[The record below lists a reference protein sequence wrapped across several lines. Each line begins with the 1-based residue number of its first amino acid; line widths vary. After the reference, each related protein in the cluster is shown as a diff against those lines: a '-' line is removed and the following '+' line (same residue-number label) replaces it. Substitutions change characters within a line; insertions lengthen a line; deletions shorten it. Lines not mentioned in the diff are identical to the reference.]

1 MKHVSIK
8 AGSKA
13 GAKTAIKKVYF
24 VGAQCVGKTSLARW
38 VANTYHLPMIAET
51 ARTELAKLEVGFDRL
66 RVDVEMTTQYQ
77 KAVFDAQLRAEHGLS
92 RFVSDRAFFDN
103 LAYLASHGNGLRD
116 VLQSKPCRD
125 AATRMRREI
134 ADGTCRVFFVRPHAA
149 LLKSDGFRAE
159 GDLNV
164 ADVFR
169 IDGMVAFMLELWDLR
184 YVPIEGCAMRER
196 QRLVDE
202 TVSGMS
208 GARR

>member
-1 MKHVSIK
+1 MTIPPTTKL
-8 AGSKA
+8 
-13 GAKTAIKKVYF
+13 YF
-24 VGAQCVGKTSLARW
+24 VGAHSTGKSTLARYT
-38 VANTYHLPMIAET
+38 AATYKLPFIAET
-51 ARTELAKLEVGFDRL
+51 ARTELAKIERRFDEL
-66 RVDVEMTTQYQ
+66 RVDVTATTSYQ
-77 KAVFDAQLRAEHGLS
+77 LAVFQAQLRAEHGLA

-103 LAYLASHGNGLRD
+103 LAYLASHGNGLRN

-134 ADGTCRVFFVRPHAA
+134 GAGTCRVFFVRPHTT

-159 GDLNV
+159 GDLNT

-202 TVSGMS
+202 TVSRMS
-208 GARR
+208 GVRR